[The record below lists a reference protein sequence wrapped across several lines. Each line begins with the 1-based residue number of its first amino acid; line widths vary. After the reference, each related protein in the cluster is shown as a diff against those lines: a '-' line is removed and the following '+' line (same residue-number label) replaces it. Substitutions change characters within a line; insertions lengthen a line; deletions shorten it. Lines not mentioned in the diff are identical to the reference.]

1 MEFEYENNN
10 NYMVIS
16 SENENNNIFY
26 QQKMIEKND
35 INGLLKVSVK
45 IINNQKKY
53 YYNITSR
60 HKITQVYEVTKLNY
74 EDVKRIIS
82 SLSLV
87 I

>member
-45 IINNQKKY
+45 IINNQKK
-53 YYNITSR
+53 S
-60 HKITQVYEVTKLNY
+60 
-74 EDVKRIIS
+74 
-82 SLSLV
+82 
-87 I
+87 